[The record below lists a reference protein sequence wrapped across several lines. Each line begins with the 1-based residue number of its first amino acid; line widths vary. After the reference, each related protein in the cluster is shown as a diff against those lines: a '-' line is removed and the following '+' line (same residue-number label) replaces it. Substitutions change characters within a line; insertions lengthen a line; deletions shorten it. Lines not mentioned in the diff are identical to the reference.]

1 MVSDDNN
8 DHLKSFNALIFLVL
22 TQKNGKKKKLLQL
35 QLSVFNKYNFV
46 KNKFLN
52 FDKSTK

>member
-46 KNKFLN
+46 KNKFVN